1 MNTNALALRKAEALA
16 HKTADALARQSADAP
31 VEQNN
36 DAPAGQNNDA
46 PARRE
51 AHLDTGIH
59 ERDLQAQERF
69 EDELIMHL
77 ERDQFV
83 VETSRPVPRA
93 TLSARVTVG
102 LWALRVF
109 VVLLSL
115 MVVYAFID
123 QLH

>member
-1 MNTNALALRKAEALA
+1 MNTDALALQKADTLARRNAEAL
-16 HKTADALARQSADAP
+16 
-31 VEQNN
+31 
-36 DAPAGQNNDA
+36 
-46 PARRE
+46 ARRE
-51 AHLDTGIH
+51 AHSDSGLQ

-83 VETSRPVPRA
+83 AETSRPVPRA
-93 TLSARVTVG
+93 VLSARVTAA

-109 VVLLSL
+109 VVLVSL
-115 MVVYAFID
+115 MVVYTFID